1 MSIRTVDMLSV
12 YEGANF
18 RRFWI
23 LAILAGVEKAGASPM
38 GIKQFNLLAYFSN
51 SVSRCYDIEPLDPT
65 ILKERSGPLYPQLL
79 WDIDRLVGMRQ
90 VRVANLVMAP
100 EGAAKSVSYAI
111 TRQGLATLRSCV
123 QLSTEMKN
131 VHAALLSAAVA
142 FCRSRR
148 GISGESLLAKDAN
161 FSDSKF
167 GLGDVV
173 DFGQWDT
180 YDATAN
186 AVNYV
191 KDSVDSAL
199 VADTNLAVNLYAK
212 YLAVETGK

>member
-1 MSIRTVDMLSV
+1 MIIRNADMLSV

-23 LAILAGVEKAGASPM
+23 LAVLAGIEKAGASPM
-38 GIKQFNLLAYFSN
+38 GIRQFNLLAYFSN

-65 ILKERSGPLYPQLL
+65 ILKERAGPLYPQLM
-79 WDIDRLVGMRQ
+79 WDLDRLVGMRQ
-90 VRVANLVMAP
+90 VRVANLVMLP
-100 EGAAKSVSYAI
+100 DGGAKSVSYAI
-111 TRQGLATLRSCV
+111 TRAGLATLQACT
-123 QLSTEMKN
+123 QLSNEMEN
-131 VHAALLSAAVA
+131 VNTALSSASVA
-142 FCRSRR
+142 FCRSRK
-148 GISGESLLAKDAN
+148 GISNESLLTKDAN

-167 GLGDVV
+167 GEGDVV

-191 KDSVDSAL
+191 KGSVDAPYS
-199 VADTNLAVNLYAK
+199 ADTNLAVNLYAK
-212 YLAVETGK
+212 YLAVETGE